1 MAAGNGAAI
10 GGGVSQE
17 VRDAAMRGEPD
28 RYLAATLA
36 PKPLRP
42 ALAALA
48 AFAAEVG
55 RIPEQVSEAMLGEIR
70 LQWWRD
76 VLVAGAAG
84 ERSGHPVADAVVV
97 EVLGRGVPI
106 ALLDAVITG
115 REFDLAGGLAADD
128 AGLFAYIDKTDG
140 ALFEAAFQITGGDG
154 AARRSVALAAGRSY
168 GIARRLSM
176 LPKLLHNGGFPLPA
190 SRLRAHGLE
199 PDQLAE
205 HREGEREAAA
215 VSLIAEEIRALIR
228 DELAMVRQARMEL
241 TGAERAVL
249 LPLAMIE
256 PYFKA
261 QSGRRLI
268 AEMTDV
274 APFSRV
280 VRLAVAHLTGR
291 I

>member
-1 MAAGNGAAI
+1 
-10 GGGVSQE
+10 
-17 VRDAAMRGEPD
+17 MRGEPD

-36 PKPLRP
+36 PKSLRP

-76 VLVAGAAG
+76 ALVAGAGG
-84 ERSGHPVADAVVV
+84 ERSGHPVADAVVS
-97 EVLGRGVPI
+97 EVLGRGVPF
-106 ALLDAVITG
+106 ARLDAVITA
-115 REFDLAGGLAADD
+115 REFDLAGGLVADD

-140 ALFEAAFQITGGDG
+140 ALFEAGFGLCGGDG
-154 AARRSVALAAGRSY
+154 EALRPIALAAGRSY
-168 GIARRLSM
+168 GIARRLGM

-190 SRLRAHGLE
+190 SRLRDQGLE
-199 PDQLAE
+199 PDHLVEQ
-205 HREGEREAAA
+205 REVARTAAA
-215 VSLIAEEIRALIR
+215 VSVIAEELRALVR
-228 DELAMVRQARMEL
+228 DELATVRHARAGL
-241 TGAERAVL
+241 TGAQRAVL

-280 VRLAVAHLTGR
+280 VRLAMAHFTGR